1 MDTLKYLALF
11 ALIQVAS
18 LVLTLVGIPLC
29 AVLAYGNFSNERT
42 AVDVFH
48 FPAWAWLWDNEE
60 DGTIPRWYANQ
71 HLTWSLARVEFYWT
85 ALRNPCNNLRFV
97 PGVSLKGR
105 PLWRR
110 EWTMLGRPY
119 YVQAG
124 WNGSGYP
131 VLSGGINIHA

>member
-18 LVLTLVGIPLC
+18 LVLTLVGVPLC
-29 AVLAYGNFSNERT
+29 AVLAYGKFYTSSVNRDTHNF
-42 AVDVFH
+42 
-48 FPAWAWLWDNEE
+48 PKWAWLWDNEE
-60 DGTIPRWYANQ
+60 DGVCPAWYA
-71 HLTWSLARVEFYWT
+71 HDHTWSLSRSVFVWSAF
-85 ALRNPCNNLRFV
+85 RNPCNNLRFV

-110 EWTMLGRPY
+110 EWTMLGKPY

-124 WNGSGYP
+124 WNESGYP